1 MFTAAGPSTQPQ
13 MRTHESVHT
22 STHTQPGL
30 CGSRFDAGLINDFI
44 TVEALNGM
52 RGKARIRDEE

>member
-1 MFTAAGPSTQPQ
+1 